1 MTTMTAPVDTEFA
14 DLPCADPA
22 SLGMDAKHLERVDAR
37 MAQAVERGEVPG
49 VVTVVL
55 RHGHVAHVSAHGHLD
70 SERRNALPID
80 ALFRMYSQTKPVT
93 AALTMQLQE
102 EGVFYVDEPITKWLP
117 EFEGREVLSLLDPP
131 NKVRGQGL
139 LMGQTVPMQRQ
150 ITIRDLLTMTSGLP
164 SFGNIPSAMFPLL
177 EPAWSGTEFG
187 ITNPGVVDTS
197 VSAEQRVL
205 QMAQLPNA
213 RQPGAAWEYA
223 ADFDVLTQVLE
234 RATGQNLDQL
244 FQERIFGPLGV
255 EGCGFYCPPED
266 ADRLVTNHHWSEDG
280 ALNPVERPED
290 SHKVRESLGQQIS
303 GNGLYGGVLMTPAA
317 YTRFATM
324 LLNGGELDGQRVLGR
339 KTIELMTADHL
350 QALTGEQ
357 INLVG
362 PGYGFGFGYSVR
374 REIAGTAIP
383 GSIGTYGWGGAAG
396 TYFIVDPTENLAA
409 LFFTHVFM
417 YQFNPA
423 AYLETD
429 FEKGVYEALV

>member
-1 MTTMTAPVDTEFA
+1 MSDFA
-14 DLPCADPA
+14 NLPAADPA
-22 SLGMDAKHLERVDAR
+22 SLGIDAAHLARVDAR
-37 MAQAVERGEVPG
+37 MAQAVENGEVPG
-49 VVTVVL
+49 VTTVVL
-55 RHGHVAHVSAHGHLD
+55 RHGHVAHVSAHGYLD
-70 SERRNALPID
+70 SERQNLLPVD

-117 EFEGREVLSLLDPP
+117 EFEGREVLSPLDPP

-164 SFGNIPSAMFPLL
+164 SFGNIPSAMFPML
-177 EPAWSGTEFG
+177 EPVWKGTGFG
-187 ITNPGVVDTS
+187 PTDGGVSDPDVVHEDLIK
-197 VSAEQRVL
+197 A
-205 QMAQLPNA
+205 MAQLPNA

-223 ADFDVLTQVLE
+223 MDFDVLTVLLE
-234 RATGQNLDQL
+234 RATGQNLDDL

-255 EGCGFYCPPED
+255 EGCGFYCPPQD
-266 ADRLVTNHHWSEDG
+266 ADRLVTNHHWGEDG
-280 ALNPVERPED
+280 GLSPVERPED
-290 SHKVRESLGQQIS
+290 SEKVRESVGKQIS
-303 GNGLYGGVLMTPAA
+303 GNGIFGGVLMTPAA
-317 YTRFATM
+317 YTRFAAM

-350 QALTGEQ
+350 EALCGTE
-357 INLVG
+357 IDLVG

-374 REIAGTAIP
+374 RRVAGTAIP

-396 TYFIVDPTENLAA
+396 TYFIVDPSENLAA

-429 FEKGVYEALV
+429 FEKGVYESLV

>member
-1 MTTMTAPVDTEFA
+1 MSDFA
-14 DLPCADPA
+14 NLPSADPA
-22 SLGMDAKHLERVDAR
+22 SLGIDPDRLARVDAR
-37 MAQAVERGEVPG
+37 MAQAVENHEVPG
-49 VVTVVL
+49 VVTVLL
-55 RHGHVAHVSAHGHLD
+55 RHGHVAHVSSHGYLD
-70 SERRNALPID
+70 SERQNPLPIE

-117 EFEGREVLSLLDPP
+117 EFENRQVLAPFDPA

-139 LMGQTVPMQRQ
+139 LLGQTVPMIRQ

-177 EPAWSGTEFG
+177 EPVWAGSEFG
-187 ITNPGVVDTS
+187 ITDPGQVDTS
-197 VSAEQRVL
+197 VSEEDRIIT
-205 QMAQLPNA
+205 MSQLPNA

-223 ADFDVLTQVLE
+223 MDFDVLTVVLE
-234 RATGQNLDQL
+234 RATGQNLDEL

-255 EGCGFYCPPED
+255 EGCGFYCPPND
-266 ADRLVTNHHWSEDG
+266 ADRLVTNHHWSEEG
-280 ALNPVERPED
+280 ALNPVERPEN

-317 YTRFATM
+317 YTRFAAM
-324 LLNGGELDGQRVLGR
+324 LLNGGELDGTRVLGR
-339 KTIELMTADHL
+339 KTIELMTANHL
-350 QALTGEQ
+350 GAICGTEIDLTG
-357 INLVG
+357 
-362 PGYGFGFGYSVR
+362 PGFGFGFGYAVR
-374 REIAGTAIP
+374 DRIAGTAYP

-396 TYFIVDPTENLAA
+396 TWFFVDPAENLAG

>member
-1 MTTMTAPVDTEFA
+1 MSDFA
-14 DLPCADPA
+14 NLPSTDPA
-22 SLGMDAKHLERVDAR
+22 SLGIDADRLARMDAR
-37 MAQAVERGEVPG
+37 MAQAVENGEVPG
-49 VVTVVL
+49 VTTVL
-55 RHGHVAHVSAHGHLD
+55 MRHGHVAHVSTHGHLD
-70 SERRNALPID
+70 AERRNALPED

-93 AALTMQLQE
+93 AALAMQLQE

-117 EFEGREVLSLLDPP
+117 EFENRQVLAPFDPP

-177 EPAWSGTEFG
+177 EPAWHGTEFG

-197 VSAEQRVL
+197 VTAEQRVL

-234 RATGQNLDQL
+234 RATGQNLDEI
-244 FQERIFGPLGV
+244 FQERIFGPLGI
-255 EGCGFYCPPED
+255 EGCGFYCQPQD
-266 ADRLVTNHHWSEDG
+266 ADRLVTNHHWDETG
-280 ALNPVERPED
+280 GLNPVERPED

-317 YTRFATM
+317 YTRFVAM

-339 KTIELMTADHL
+339 KTIELMTSDHL
-350 QALTGEQ
+350 EALTGEE

-374 REIAGTAIP
+374 RRIAGTAIP

-396 TYFIVDPTENLAA
+396 TYFIVDPAENLAA

-429 FEKGVYEALV
+429 FEKGVYEALT